1 MDHLTFAQLLGNY
14 GEFVGSLGVVATLFY
29 LAIQV
34 RQTRLVT
41 AADMKQRLSEQ
52 LVQINR
58 DAYSSTEFADL
69 LARLPEFPSLN
80 EVEPTTRIRIE
91 QYGWVLISRAR
102 QVFDLYEQ
110 GLVDRQTL
118 EASGIRRLRAAIQTS
133 KVLREHWENAKSLYP
148 AEFQRCVSAELGI

>member
-1 MDHLTFAQLLGNY
+1 MDHQGFAQLLGNY
-14 GEFVGSLGVVATLFY
+14 GEFLGSLGVVATLFY

-58 DAYSSTEFADL
+58 DAYTSTEFADL

-80 EVEPTTRIRIE
+80 EAEPATRIRIE
-91 QYGWVLISRAR
+91 QYSWVLISRAR

-110 GLVDRQTL
+110 GLVDQQTL
-118 EASGIRRLRAAIQTS
+118 EASGVSRLRAAIQTS
-133 KVLREHWENAKSLYP
+133 NVMREHWEMAKSLYST
-148 AEFQRCVSAELGI
+148 EFQQCVTEDRRI